1 MHNMSFLS
9 YLLLISGFICSS
21 LLADIQKPNIVLM
34 FIDDMGYGDIGPFG
48 NKINQT
54 PHLDRMAEEGNVLTQ
69 FYVANTACT
78 PSRAAL
84 LTGTYANRIG
94 MDGGL
99 QKKEGIP
106 SFIVNFPG
114 DHRGLNPSEIT
125 IAEMLKENGY
135 ATGCFGKWHL
145 GDQPEF
151 MPLAQGFDTYFGI
164 PYSNDMWPGNKRG
177 NPVTNRGPYEPLP
190 VMLQNKAVAH
200 VADDYDQALLAEVI
214 TDEAI
219 KFIRKNKKQ
228 PFFCFIPHSHVH
240 NPRFARLKF
249 LQRAEG
255 NVNRAHVE
263 EVDDSIGRVL
273 NTLRSL
279 KLDKNTLVIFTSDNG
294 GAGGMSMGPLRGGKG
309 GPKYEGH
316 MRVPT
321 LTWWPGKITGGITT
335 QEIGVTTDLLPSF
348 AKLTGSK
355 VPNDRI
361 IDGKDISGILLG
373 KKKSKSPHKI
383 HYYEVE
389 GIRKEDWKLVKKKVK
404 GKTILEL
411 YDLSTDLGEKKN
423 LAQTQP
429 KMVEELDNLL
439 KQHAASIAA
448 NLRPPAYSKKPKPIL
463 TKVGNLPTLQEYL
476 NK

>member
-1 MHNMSFLS
+1 MNTIT
-9 YLLLISGFICSS
+9 LLPHLILISSFICGS
-21 LLADIQKPNIVLM
+21 AMAKIQKPNIVLM

-54 PHLDRMAEEGNVLTQ
+54 PNLDRMAEEGNVLTQ

-84 LTGTYANRIG
+84 LTGSYAHRIG
-94 MDGGL
+94 MDSGA
-99 QKKEGIP
+99 P
-106 SFIVNFPG
+106 NFVVNFPG
-114 DHRGLNPSEIT
+114 DKRGLNPSEIT

-135 ATGCFGKWHL
+135 VTGCFGKWHL

-177 NPVTNRGPYEPLP
+177 NPVTKGGPYEPLP
-190 VMLQNKAVAH
+190 IMLQDQAVAH
-200 VADDYDQALLAEVI
+200 VADDLDQTLLAEVI
-214 TDEAI
+214 TDQAI
-219 KFIRKNKKQ
+219 KFIRKNKSQ

-240 NPRFARLKF
+240 SPRFARPKF

-273 NTLRSL
+273 NTIRNL

-321 LTWWPGKITGGITT
+321 LTWWPGKIARGITT
-335 QEIGVTTDLLPSF
+335 QEIGVTTDLLPTF

-373 KKKSKSPHKI
+373 KKKTQSPHKI

-389 GIRKEDWKLVKKKVK
+389 GIRRGDWKLVKKKVK

-411 YDLSTDLGEKKN
+411 YDLGKDLSEKKN
-423 LAQTQP
+423 LAQTKP
-429 KMVEELDNLL
+429 KIVEELDQLL
-439 KQHAASIAA
+439 KKHSESIAA
-448 NLRPPAYSKKPKPIL
+448 NLRPPAYSKKPKLIL
-463 TKVGNLPTLQEYL
+463 KEVVTLPTLQEYL
-476 NK
+476 KK